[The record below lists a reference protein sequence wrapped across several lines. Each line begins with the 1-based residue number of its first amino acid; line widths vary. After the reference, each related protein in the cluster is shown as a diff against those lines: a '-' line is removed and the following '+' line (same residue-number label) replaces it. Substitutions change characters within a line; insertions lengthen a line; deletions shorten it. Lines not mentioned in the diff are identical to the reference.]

1 MKTILFHINIF
12 LVVITFLTSGERILA
27 NSRLQEIDS
36 LKHLIAKDNSPQR
49 VQLLIDL
56 SKKYLNISL
65 DSSQVYA
72 KRALG
77 DARLANDSLYMG
89 NAFRII
95 GNICYYR
102 ENYNTVLSYYDSS
115 LQMYRSAGDSVSID
129 KVINNLGLLYQ
140 QVGNF
145 EKSIHYHLQSL
156 EYNIMHDNAHGII
169 RSYNNLGGLYYEME
183 DFGKSAQ
190 YFHDALQYIND
201 NERIEMK
208 QVILGNLGLIA
219 QELRNYEKSLDFFN
233 ESLEIAIQEN
243 NIHSI
248 ADIYHNMGKSYFE
261 LGDFITSLKYYNK
274 AIDMYA
280 ELGTQSSKTFNNIG
294 QLYIELDYYQQAIKF
309 LKKALKIAKQDNR
322 VVDLPKIYKN
332 LSVAYEYL
340 GMYKSAY
347 SNYIKYNFYNDSLSR
362 QYFEADLER
371 AKRNIKIEKK
381 VSEIEILDYESQLVL
396 EQKDNQIHQRN
407 IIITTISIGTLIIL
421 VFASILLWLFFQK
434 KKANYLLQIQNEELL
449 KADKIIHTKNI
460 ELSENEKRLK
470 RIVDEMPV
478 MIDAY
483 DKNGTI
489 AFWNKQCEKVSG
501 YSAEEIIGTKE
512 VLYKLYPDEKYWNEI
527 KANPSNKNKAY
538 TDSPTEIT
546 CKDGSKK
553 IISWSSV
560 SLLAPIEGWNQWAI
574 GIDVTEKLRA
584 QQVLQKSEETLR
596 GIFNA
601 SPYAIVLIDLEL
613 NILDTNPA
621 GLEMFRIKDKNKI
634 TGKSF
639 NQFIAPPDLDLA
651 VKNLSISIKRGYSN
665 NNQYVFTREDGTT
678 FTAETSGSSLKDSTG
693 ETIAFVSI
701 LNDITERIQFI
712 EKIKHAKLDA
722 EEADR
727 LKTAFLANMS
737 HEIRTPMN
745 SIVGFS
751 SLLTDPDN
759 TEELKEKYLNHII
772 NSTNS
777 LMSLIDDII
786 DISKIEAGQLKI
798 TKTECHVNEILTDL
812 YSTFSNSNTNKDVEL
827 LLSFPEHGEK
837 LSFISDPLRLK
848 QVLTNLIGNSLKFT
862 ESGSIEIGY
871 NLNNEKKETFIEFFV
886 SDTGIGIPE
895 DKLDMIFH
903 RFSQIEDAHT
913 KKYGG
918 TGLGLTISKRIV
930 EILGGTIGVKSEIHK
945 GSTFHFSIPFI
956 PVISEKKDTPTVF
969 KASKYNWKNKTILIA
984 EDEDSNFQL
993 LKAALDRTQ
1002 ISILHAENGSEAV
1015 EIFKNTGII
1024 IDLILMDIRMP
1035 IMNGYEATRKIKAM
1049 DKNVP
1054 VISIT
1059 AYAMSEDGSKSIAAG
1074 CDSYMSKPIRPGK
1087 LLAAIDKYLK

>member
-1 MKTILFHINIF
+1 MKKILFHINLF
-12 LVVITFLTSGERILA
+12 LVIITFFTNGEKILA

-36 LKHLIAKDNSPQR
+36 LKQLIAKDSSPQQ

-65 DSSQVYA
+65 DSAQIYA
-72 KRALG
+72 KKALIE
-77 DARLANDSLYMG
+77 ARLANDSLYMG
-89 NAFRII
+89 NAFRVI

-102 ENYNTVLSYYDSS
+102 ENYNTVLGYYDSS

-145 EKSIHYHLQSL
+145 EKSIHFHLQSL
-156 EYNIMHDNAHGII
+156 EYNVMHDNAHGII
-169 RSYNNLGGLYYEME
+169 RSYNNLGGLYYEMG

-190 YFHDALQYIND
+190 YFHDALQYIKE
-201 NERIEMK
+201 NEIIEMR

-219 QELRNYEKSLDFFN
+219 QELKNYEKSLDFFN
-233 ESLEIAIQEN
+233 ESLEIAIEEN
-243 NIHSI
+243 NIHGI

-261 LGDFITSLKYYNK
+261 LGDFITALKYYNK

-309 LKKALKIAKQDNR
+309 LKEALKIAKEDNHMT
-322 VVDLPKIYKN
+322 DLPEIYKN
-332 LSVAYEYL
+332 LSIAYEYL

-347 SNYIKYNFYNDSLSR
+347 SNYIKYNYYNDSLSR

-371 AKRNIKIEKK
+371 AKRNIKVGKK
-381 VSEIEILDYESQLVL
+381 ENEIEIINYENQLAL

-407 IIITTISIGTLIIL
+407 IVITTFSIGTILIL
-421 VFASILLWLFFQK
+421 VFAGILLWLFFQK
-434 KKANYLLQIQNEELL
+434 KKANYLLKKQNEELL

-460 ELSENEKRLK
+460 ELSGNEKRLK

-489 AFWNKQCEKVSG
+489 AFWNKQCEKISG
-501 YSAEEIIGTKE
+501 YSAEEIIGNKE
-512 VLYKLYPDEKYWNEI
+512 VLLKLYPNEDYWNGI
-527 KANPSNKNKAY
+527 KSNPSNKNKVY

-574 GIDVTEKLRA
+574 GIDVTEKQKA

-601 SPYAIVLIDLEL
+601 SPYAIILIDLKL
-613 NILDTNPA
+613 NIIDTNLA
-621 GLEMFRIKDKNKI
+621 GLEMFRVKDKNKI
-634 TGKSF
+634 AGKSI
-639 NQFIAPPDLDLA
+639 NQFIEPSNLDSAL
-651 VKNLSISIKRGYSN
+651 KNINISIKRGYSN
-665 NNQYVFTREDGTT
+665 NSEYVFTRTDGTI

-693 ETIAFVSI
+693 KTIAFVSI
-701 LNDITERIQFI
+701 VNDITERIQFI
-712 EKIKHAKLDA
+712 EKIKHAKVDA

-798 TKTECHVNEILTDL
+798 TKTECHVNELLTDL
-812 YSTFSNSNTNKDVEL
+812 YSTFSNSNTNKNVEL
-827 LLSFPEHGEK
+827 LLSFPKQGED
-837 LSFISDPLRLK
+837 LNFISDPLRIR

-871 NLNNEKKETFIEFFV
+871 NLNNKKKEAFIEFYV

-895 DKLDMIFH
+895 DKLEMIFH

-930 EILGGTIGVKSEIHK
+930 EILGGTISVKSEIHK
-945 GSTFHFSIPFI
+945 GSTFYFSLPFI
-956 PVISEKKDTPTVF
+956 PVTTEKKETPTIF
-969 KASKYNWKNKTILIA
+969 KASKYNWKSKTILIA

-1002 ISILHAENGSEAV
+1002 ITILHAHNGSEAV
-1015 EIFKNTGII
+1015 DMFKEAGI

-1054 VISIT
+1054 IISIT
-1059 AYAMSEDGSKSIAAG
+1059 AYAMSEDGSKSLAAG

-1087 LLAAIDKYLK
+1087 FMAAIDKYLK